1 MCGFVGEMIRND
13 NPHMPE
19 KIWQQSLE
27 AIHHRGPDSTGEY
40 KDSQIRLGFKRLSII
55 DLENGHQP
63 LAYEQE
69 RYQII
74 FNGEIYNYVELR
86 ADLIKRGYTFQ
97 TDSDTEVLLAL
108 YVAEGKE
115 AVKKLRGMF
124 AFAIWDTEAKEL
136 FCARDRFGIK
146 PFYYLKNDERFY
158 FASEQKSIMPLMN
171 KVAVNQE
178 SLQHY
183 TTFQYVPEPGTLT
196 NGLQKLLPG
205 HTLTIQSEFTISI
218 EAYSD
223 RSFDTRNNGSLSEL
237 AEKTVACMRDSV
249 EKHMRSDVPVG
260 AFLSSGI
267 DSTAIVALAKEH
279 HPNLLTFTVG
289 FETNGYSEVGI
300 AKETA
305 KNLGV
310 KNIAKFITAEE
321 FIAELPNIM
330 WHMDE
335 PVADPAAVPLYFVAK
350 EASKHVKVVLSGEG
364 ADELFGGYNIYRE
377 PLDLDWFKKI
387 PKNMQSSL
395 NRAASKLPTSI
406 KGKNYIIR
414 GTTPIEK
421 RYVGNAFI
429 FPENEKSKLLSTYNP
444 AFPYTNVTEPLY
456 KQVQAYDDSTKMQ
469 YIDMHTWLSSDILV
483 KADRMTM
490 AHSLELRVPFLD
502 KDVFALARTLPT
514 EMKLTNKTTKY
525 VLREAMKD
533 LIPKNI
539 VPRKKLGFP
548 VPIRVWLKNELYHWA
563 KNLIQTS
570 ETEDVFNIPFILD
583 MLDEHRKGTGDYS
596 RKLWTVL
603 CYMMWHEIH
612 VTGNIVSEHQL
623 INKERIK
630 KLVSI

>member
-1 MCGFVGEMIRND
+1 MCGFVGEMIRNG
-13 NPHMPE
+13 NPHIPE
-19 KIWQQSLE
+19 KIWKQSLE

-40 KDSQIRLGFKRLSII
+40 KDNQVRLGFKRLSII

-86 ADLIKRGYTFQ
+86 ADLIKRGYTFR

-146 PFYYLKNDERFY
+146 PFYYLKNNERFY
-158 FASEQKSIMPLMN
+158 FASEQKSIMPLID
-171 KVAVNQE
+171 KVTVNQE

-183 TTFQYVPEPGTLT
+183 TTFQYVPEPATLT
-196 NGLQKLLPG
+196 HGLQKLLPG
-205 HTLTIQSEFTISI
+205 HTLSIQSEFTLSI
-218 EAYSD
+218 EAYGD
-223 RSFDTRNNGSLSEL
+223 RSFDAQNNGSLSEL
-237 AEKTVACMRDSV
+237 AEKTVTSMRDSV

-267 DSTAIVALAKEH
+267 DSTAIVALAKER

-289 FETNGYSEVGI
+289 FETNGYSEIDI

-310 KNIAKFITAEE
+310 KNIAKLITPEE

-350 EASKHVKVVLSGEG
+350 EASKHVTVVLSGEG

-377 PLDLDWFKKI
+377 PLDLDWFKRI

-395 NRAASKLPTSI
+395 NRVASKLPTSI
-406 KGKNYIIR
+406 KGKNYIVR

-429 FPENEKSKLLSTYNP
+429 FPESEKAKLLNAYNP
-444 AFPYTNVTEPLY
+444 ALPYTKVTGPLY

-533 LIPKNI
+533 IIPKNI

-548 VPIRVWLKNELYHWA
+548 VPIRVWLKNELYNWA

-570 ETEDVFNIPFILD
+570 ETDDVFNKPFILD
-583 MLDEHRKGTGDYS
+583 MLDEHKKGTGII
-596 RKLWTVL
+596 V
-603 CYMMWHEIH
+603 
-612 VTGNIVSEHQL
+612 GNYGLFYAI
-623 INKERIK
+623 
-630 KLVSI
+630 